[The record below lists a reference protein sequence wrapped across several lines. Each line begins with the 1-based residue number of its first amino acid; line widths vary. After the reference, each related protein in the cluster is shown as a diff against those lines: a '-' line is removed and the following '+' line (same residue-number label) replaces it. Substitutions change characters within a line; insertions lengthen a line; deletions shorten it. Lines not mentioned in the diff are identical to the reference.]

1 MMEETQ
7 PEESA
12 PRGSLDF
19 AESSILDAIVPLA
32 SDLNIEEALS
42 GSVARLDEQND
53 SPLAAIPQRHAVYF
67 DETVNIYV
75 VLQTPYFDERSLRSY
90 LGRLSINLEAYV
102 VNAHTEQLEGAAGR
116 ELIYQG
122 SIQDTEDPLIVVQGA
137 EEGEESDK
145 GGHILAVWKQSVFLA
160 RPRLRLQNPS
170 VIVTATASLRAA
182 EQTQPNALREE
193 YLPSQAPSG
202 LNLLQAFSDD
212 ILLKGVKPR
221 LSALRVA
228 RVAPA
233 AQVSRELTRPLKNI
247 SRRSIKVYPAINSR
261 VRYSR
266 PSGAPSTSSVIA
278 SLDIDI
284 TPFANCEITITDI
297 QLKVHG
303 GQVQDLNQ
311 IPGLVLPVTCR
322 PQDEVSFLYRLLLD
336 DMDIING
343 SQVRAIDISITA
355 IANVTAECKPKIVM
369 QWSTSL
375 DFTPPINNGFGQPTK
390 PIQRPHRPSQL
401 SIGATFDSIPIASS
415 LAISRPD
422 ALPTIEATTP
432 TRPNHQRTT
441 SVPDFG
447 VTMTFSSPTTSPIY
461 PGHSFIWSIFIVNR
475 SDRPRKLA
483 LLVLPKRRRTEARI
497 NRPPSMG
504 QGSTRRDPKVADAV
518 MDDNIIYAMQRN
530 SAMESSEV
538 VCLSTDTRVGPLAP
552 SACYEVELKFMA
564 LREGIVG
571 VEAVRVVDLG
581 TQEHVDIKDL
591 PTIVVKAEPEK

>member
-1 MMEETQ
+1 MMEESQ
-7 PEESA
+7 EEPI
-12 PRGSLDF
+12 PRSSLEF
-19 AESSILDAIVPLA
+19 TESSILDTIIPLA

-42 GSVARLDEQND
+42 GSVEKLDEGNS
-53 SPLAAIPQRHAVYF
+53 SPLAAIPQRQALFF

-90 LGRLSINLEAYV
+90 LNRLIISVEAQVINANGE
-102 VNAHTEQLEGAAGR
+102 HQDSSAGR
-116 ELIYQG
+116 ELIYKG
-122 SIQDTEDPLIVVQGA
+122 SVQENDEPLIVVQG
-137 EEGEESDK
+137 SDEAD
-145 GGHILAVWKQSVFLA
+145 GTNNDDHILLIWKLSAFLA

-170 VIVTATASLRAA
+170 MVFAATANLKAA
-182 EQTQPNALREE
+182 EQVDTDALRQE
-193 YLPSQAPSG
+193 YLPSQIPSG
-202 LNLLQAFSDD
+202 LNLLEAFSGDAYLNG
-212 ILLKGVKPR
+212 IRPR

-233 AQVSRELTRPLKNI
+233 AQIARDLARPFKNI
-247 SRRSIKVYPAINSR
+247 SRQSIKVYPAINAR

-266 PSGAPSTSSVIA
+266 PSSTPNNTSVIA

-284 TPFANCEITITDI
+284 TSFVNCDIVLTDI

-311 IPGLVLPVTCR
+311 IPGLALPITCR
-322 PQDEVSFLYRLLLD
+322 PEDDISFLYRILPD
-336 DMDIING
+336 DIDVTNK
-343 SQVRAIDISITA
+343 SQIRAIDISITA
-355 IANVTAECKPKIVM
+355 NANVTTVCKPQIVM

-390 PIQRPHRPSQL
+390 PIQRPHRPSAL
-401 SIGATFDSIPIASS
+401 SIGATFDSIPTISS
-415 LAISRPD
+415 LAINHPD

-432 TRPNHQRTT
+432 TRPHYRHQN

-447 VTMTFSSPTTSPIY
+447 VTMTFSSPSTSPIY
-461 PGHSFIWSIFIVNR
+461 PGHPFIWSIFIVNR

-497 NRPPSMG
+497 TRPPSTG
-504 QGSTRRDPKVADAV
+504 HGSARRDPKVADAV
-518 MDDNIIYAMQRN
+518 LDENIIYAIQRN
-530 SAMESSEV
+530 SAMESSEI

-564 LREGIVG
+564 LKEGIVG

-591 PTIVVKAEPEK
+591 PTIVVRPEPKK